1 MKIISFNTA
10 DHHNTHSSLSSHENT
25 LNKKDENKKDENKK
39 DENKK
44 ENAAFEHS
52 RDQRILTAKQQRP
65 SNPTK
70 NENKT
75 NKDHQVTGNQV
86 FLALFSYLDRVGKWA
101 RVLIFSVCHGR
112 TITAFT
118 LILNC
123 YDSYGY
129 SEGNKIIQA
138 IETKDELG
146 RI

>member
-1 MKIISFNTA
+1 MIMKIISFNTA
-10 DHHNTHSSLSSHENT
+10 GHHNTHSSLSSHENT
-25 LNKKDENKKDENKK
+25 LNKKDENKK

-52 RDQRILTAKQQRP
+52 RDQRILTAKQQRQ

-101 RVLIFSVCHGR
+101 RVLIFFCVSR
-112 TITAFT
+112 S
-118 LILNC
+118 
-123 YDSYGY
+123 YDYCIYFNS
-129 SEGNKIIQA
+129 
-138 IETKDELG
+138 
-146 RI
+146 